1 MSKMLKSFKNV
12 ILSTKWFKACLRR
25 TAPTNSVTMLRGRL
39 AAAGA
44 GVLVGAA
51 AALAAPAL
59 RDKLK
64 PKWSHPLGMHE

>member
-1 MSKMLKSFKNV
+1 MAFEHKVVQSL
-12 ILSTKWFKACLRR
+12 LAE
-25 TAPTNSVTMLRGRL
+25 TATPSVTMSLRGRL

>member
-1 MSKMLKSFKNV
+1 MAFEHKVVQSL
-12 ILSTKWFKACLRR
+12 LADQTE
-25 TAPTNSVTMLRGRL
+25 TPSVTMSLRGRL

>member
-1 MSKMLKSFKNV
+1 MAFEHKVVQSL
-12 ILSTKWFKACLRR
+12 LADPQ
-25 TAPTNSVTMLRGRL
+25 TATHSVTMSLRGRL